1 MLERFLFDCTIIVKV
16 STNRLESIKKQT
28 RIFLILFLVGV
39 AIIIVDKFFLSKF
52 LAIFN
57 YSFRRILCRFIQ
69 FLFDQEI
76 SIEFLY
82 LAKIIVARKR
92 LTILKILLYFL
103 IKLFDSCS
111 IASIQQQVTLLK
123 SMLNFF
129 VSMFL
134 LNRKYTILI
143 LKESKYKNDLDSLFN
158 RKRRRKIH
166 EISIKAIIV
175 VSHINSRDNRQQLQ

>member
-1 MLERFLFDCTIIVKV
+1 MSIDK
-16 STNRLESIKKQT
+16 LESIKKQT
-28 RIFLILFLVGV
+28 RTFLILFFVEV
-39 AIIIVDKFFLSKF
+39 VVIVVDKLFLSR
-52 LAIFN
+52 LLTIFN
-57 YSFRRILCRFIQ
+57 YVFKRTLYKFMQ